1 MWWRPERFLCKKT
14 LLEQRAALIRAVRG
28 YFDGLDFCAVETPS
42 LQVAPG
48 MEPHIH
54 AFHTELLT
62 PDGRGRAVRYLH
74 TSPEFAMKK
83 LLVAGM
89 PRIYQICHVFRNA
102 EGSRLHSPEF
112 TMIEWYRAGAGYRDI
127 MDDCEGLLRAVARAL
142 GVASFRH
149 AGKVADP
156 FAAWER
162 VSVCEAFEKYA
173 GFSLEPFLP
182 EGEETRRALS
192 EKLAALGFH
201 THPEDRW
208 DDLFFRVFLEKIEPA
223 LGLGQPTILY
233 DYPVSMAALARAKPE
248 DARFAERFEVYVCGV
263 ELANAFGELTDPE
276 IQRARFVAD
285 MDLKEKL
292 YGERW
297 PVDEDFIAALRC
309 GMPEC
314 AGIALGID
322 RLAMLATGAERIDDI
337 LWCGVDQAEADRP
350 I

>member
-1 MWWRPERFLCKKT
+1 MWWQPEQFLRKKPF
-14 LLEQRAALIRAVRG
+14 LEGRAALIRAVRG
-28 YFDGLDFCAVETPS
+28 YFDGRDFHAVETPA
-42 LQVAPG
+42 LQIAPG
-48 MEPHIH
+48 MEPHVH
-54 AFHTELLT
+54 AFRTELLT
-62 PDGRGRAVRYLH
+62 PDRQGRATRWLH

-112 TMIEWYRAGAGYRDI
+112 TMIEWYRAGAGYCDI
-127 MDDCEGLLRAVARAL
+127 MDDCEGLLRAAAQALEIRAY
-142 GVASFRH
+142 RH
-149 AGKVADP
+149 AGRSADP

-162 VSVCEAFEKYA
+162 ISVCEAFEKYA

-182 EGEETRRALS
+182 ENGDTRRALS
-192 EKLAALGFH
+192 EKVAALGFH

-208 DDLFFRVFLEKIEPA
+208 DDLFFRVFLEKIEPR
-223 LGLGQPTILY
+223 LGQGQPTILY

-248 DARFAERFEVYVCGV
+248 DPRFAERFEVYVCGV
-263 ELANAFGELTDPE
+263 ELANAFGELTDPA
-276 IQRARFVAD
+276 IQRARFIAD
-285 MDLKEKL
+285 MDLKERL

-297 PVDEDFIAALRC
+297 PVDEDFIAALTR
-309 GMPEC
+309 GMPDC

-322 RLAMLATGAERIDDI
+322 RLAMLATGAERIDDV
-337 LWCGVDQAEADRP
+337 LWCGVDQADSRP